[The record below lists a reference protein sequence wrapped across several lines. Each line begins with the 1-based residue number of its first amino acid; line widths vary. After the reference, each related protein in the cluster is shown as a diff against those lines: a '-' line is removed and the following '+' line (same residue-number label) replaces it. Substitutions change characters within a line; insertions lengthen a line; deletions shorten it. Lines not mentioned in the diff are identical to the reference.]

1 MFSARIFLSHSLS
14 IGGWTRCRLLCLF
27 FNNGSLLSRLVRLSF
42 LLSSFY
48 PCYYLPRFV
57 HSSLVWGFVDEKF
70 VKRPPVRHRCHPNTL
85 SLLFSTWQNHKSW
98 THQSYQ
104 EITISFEIDRKF
116 HRIDVPSSFKFS
128 SITWNYEPRRFHP
141 LSAHSNALSAR
152 RQPRDYISMDD
163 SAEQEKPGHI

>member
-42 LLSSFY
+42 LLSPLY

-85 SLLFSTWQNHKSW
+85 SLLFPTWQNHKSRY
-98 THQSYQ
+98 HQSYQ
-104 EITISFEIDRKF
+104 EITISFRIDRKF
-116 HRIDVPSSFKFS
+116 HRIDVPSSFKFPRIHHVELRTATLS
-128 SITWNYEPRRFHP
+128 SPFSP
-141 LSAHSNALSAR
+141 LERVTRSQGATRLHF
-152 RQPRDYISMDD
+152 D
-163 SAEQEKPGHI
+163 G